1 MADVSVTPDELNL
14 RYNIWLEE
22 EEKKR
27 EWVWNWKGGKEG
39 EKGCV
44 KGNTGIVA
52 SDGVQAFIHGHG
64 VCIPSNESDMMVM
77 LLWSS
82 SWSSTGLLQRDEA
95 LTLH

>member
-1 MADVSVTPDELNL
+1 MGVEL
-14 RYNIWLEE
+14 E
-22 EEKKR
+22 
-27 EWVWNWKGGKEG
+27 GKEG

-77 LLWSS
+77 LLRSS